1 MSKFRPHGANPEKL
15 YMSMGMEMPKRVIDF
30 STNTNALQWNDS
42 FGFNLNG
49 LLSCYPDDDAVSLR
63 DLLARKNNCSPEEIL
78 ITNGSNEAIYL
89 LASYCSWAEANHVL
103 QPSYGEYARALGA
116 WGINSA
122 GIFDIGELKADAGSI
137 WICNPNNPTGAWI
150 RPEIIEEA
158 IAGHPETMF
167 IIDEA
172 YIDFLTEDG
181 EKQSLT
187 RSPNLV
193 ILRSLTKL
201 YHLCGA
207 RIGYVIAD
215 RRVIQRLKTRQPTW
229 SVNSVAQAAA
239 AVFLEDEDYPRR
251 TREFYREETRRF
263 IGRIKDASFNV
274 RPTSVN
280 FFLVETDDD
289 ERLITFLLQRGL
301 VVRHTRNFPGLDGK
315 FVRISTRL
323 PRENDML
330 ADALKE
336 FSA

>member
-15 YMSMGMEMPKRVIDF
+15 YMSMGMEMPGRVIDF
-30 STNTNALQWNDS
+30 STNTNALEWSGS
-42 FGFNLNG
+42 FDFNLDG
-49 LLSCYPDDDAVSLR
+49 LLSRYPDDEAVSLR
-63 DLLARKNNCSPEEIL
+63 DLLARKNNRLPEEIL

-116 WGINSA
+116 WGINGA
-122 GIFDIGELKADAGSI
+122 GIFDIGEIKADAGSI

-150 RPEIIEEA
+150 RPEIIAEA
-158 IAGHPETMF
+158 AAGHPQTMF

-181 EKQSLT
+181 EKADLT
-187 RSPNLV
+187 QSPNLV

-201 YHLCGA
+201 YRLCGA
-207 RIGYVIAD
+207 RLGYVMAD

-229 SVNSVAQAAA
+229 SVNGVAQAAA
-239 AVFLEDEDYPRR
+239 AAFLRDEDYPRR
-251 TREFYREETRRF
+251 TREFYSAETRRF
-263 IGRIKDASFNV
+263 IGRIRDAGWSV

-289 ERLITFLLQRGL
+289 ERLITFLLRRGL
-301 VVRHTRNFPGLDGK
+301 VVRHTRNFRGLDGK

-323 PRENDML
+323 PEENDML
-330 ADALKE
+330 VDALRE

>member
-15 YMSMGMEMPKRVIDF
+15 YMSMGMEMPGRVIDF
-30 STNTNALQWNDS
+30 STNTNVLEWDG
-42 FGFNLNG
+42 GFDFDLHG
-49 LLSCYPDDDAVSLR
+49 LLSSYPDDEAVSLR
-63 DLLARKNNCSPEEIL
+63 DLLARKNNCPPEEIL

-89 LASYCSWAEANHVL
+89 LASYCTWAEANHVL
-103 QPSYGEYARALGA
+103 QPAYGEYARALGA

-122 GIFDIGELKADAGSI
+122 GIFDIGEIKDDAGSV

-150 RPEIIEEA
+150 RPDVVAEA
-158 IAGHPETMF
+158 AARHPETMF

-181 EKQSLT
+181 EKTDLPK
-187 RSPNLV
+187 SPNIV

-207 RIGYVIAD
+207 RLGYVMAD

-239 AVFLEDEDYPRR
+239 AVFLRDEDYPRR
-251 TREFYREETRRF
+251 TRGFYREETPRF
-263 IGRIKDASFNV
+263 IARIREAGFNV

-315 FVRISTRL
+315 FVRIATRQ
-323 PRENDML
+323 PRENDLL
-330 ADALKE
+330 ADALRE
-336 FSA
+336 FGA